1 MTHKHHIV
9 PKHMGGTDDPSNLVE
24 LTIEEHAQAHK
35 KLFKQYGKIEDRL
48 AYEGLLGM
56 VGKEEIMKQLMSQ
69 PLTEDHKE
77 KLRKPKSSTK
87 NYYGNTNAK
96 SLKGKAKSEEHK
108 KNISKGKRGKRVP
121 ALIGNTN
128 AKSLKGKPKSKE
140 HIEAVSMALKSSSVR
155 EKRSKTWSDK
165 IEMVCPYCGKSG
177 RHNMKRYHFE
187 NCKNR

>member
-96 SLKGKAKSEEHK
+96 SLKGK
-108 KNISKGKRGKRVP
+108 
-121 ALIGNTN
+121 
-128 AKSLKGKPKSKE
+128 PKSKE